1 MTATKTE
8 TLSKEELLDQ
18 FKTRYG
24 KLVEENKELSEKIRS
39 NEQTAL
45 KLLGAIETLENIS
58 HEKLDAKTE
67 ITKDINNSDE

>member
-45 KLLGAIETLENIS
+45 KLLGAIETLE
-58 HEKLDAKTE
+58 
-67 ITKDINNSDE
+67 